1 MLQNVYDI
9 RFWIV
14 VWYMYG
20 VVQCVTAQNTPQKE
34 PKLHTVRCHSGSPLE
49 RLHIYIYIY
58 PRALD

>member
-20 VVQCVTAQNTPQKE
+20 VVQCVTAQNTPSKGAKASYGAMPFRIATRE
-34 PKLHTVRCHSGSPLE
+34 VTY
-49 RLHIYIYIY
+49 IYIYIS
-58 PRALD
+58 